1 MNEIPQK
8 LTLEKKETTSS
19 ESVLESK
26 NSHYDVI
33 TEQAINIKKNIED
46 NIFNLGT
53 EGLNKEIYDNTEKYI
68 AIIKNIEKLSSEM
81 LNYSRSHQKNIM
93 TDIMCH
99 DIKASATASIG
110 LIEIFQEEKNNGE
123 LTSLNEYTSIII
135 KSFNNVIKLIEE
147 LIEHINL
154 QLNNFETNFSKFNIK
169 NELGSIVNENI
180 HTARSKNIEIINSTD
195 DVNIISD
202 KTIIQTAVRNLITN
216 SLKFTPEGG
225 KIIIASNIDDNY
237 INISV
242 SDTGVGIREDDIKS
256 ILNFDKYFKTRGIN
270 GELGSGVAIK
280 IIKEMLEKI
289 GGQIEIESEIG
300 KGSTFSVK
308 LPIEK

>member
-135 KSFNNVIKLIEE
+135 KSFNNAIKLIEE

-169 NELGSIVNENI
+169 NELESIVNENI

>member
-135 KSFNNVIKLIEE
+135 KSFNNIIKLIEE

-242 SDTGVGIREDDIKS
+242 SDTGVGISEDDIKS

-270 GELGSGVAIK
+270 GELGSGVALK
-280 IIKEMLEKI
+280 IIKQMLEKI